1 MKDVLRK
8 KITLTG
14 WMHNKKALIV
24 ISVLLAVVLWAVV
37 MTDNATDQQRSLTI
51 PVSVSL
57 SDSYASQV
65 GLRLIDEVQTDV
77 TVVVQGPWS
86 TLTSLTA
93 DDIQVRA
100 DVSTVQK
107 SGKQMVTLVP
117 SRNSNT
123 ENYEIVS
130 CTPSQVEVD
139 CDYWETLTVPFE
151 VDTSSLKTADKKTMQ
166 LGAPVLTAGKEGT
179 LTVSG
184 PQTVVRSIAKIV
196 ATAESEEPLNETR
209 NFTPEL
215 KAVTEKNKA
224 VSLKNCTIDGLD
236 GKTLTVTVPV
246 NFYKDLPVTVDFH
259 NAPAAVQENSNLLK
273 ISPATVKVMG
283 PKDALAALGDTL
295 VVSTA
300 DFDHLTAK
308 KYTWSFPLTLP
319 EAVTCVGDT
328 KKVSVTLDLS
338 GYTKKVVA
346 LTLTDKNVTFNNTP
360 TGKKTAVEKK
370 TIGVTVYGKK
380 ATLDKLT
387 VGKLSVAVDLAGAKD
402 GLLTCSGVVTATGV
416 DDVWFYYGK
425 DATGIPVYVTV
436 S

>member
-24 ISVLLAVVLWAVV
+24 VSVLLAVVLWAVV
-37 MTDNATDQQRSLTI
+37 MTDNATDQQRSLTV

-65 GLRLIDEVQTDV
+65 GLRLIDEVQADV

-86 TLTSLTA
+86 TLTALTA
-93 DDIQVRA
+93 EDIQVRA

-123 ENYEIVS
+123 ANYEIVS
-130 CTPSQVEVD
+130 CTPSQVEIE
-139 CDYWETLTVPFE
+139 CDYWETLTVPLE
-151 VDTSSLKTADKKTMQ
+151 VNTSALKPADKKTMQ
-166 LGAPVLTAGKEGT
+166 LGDPVLSAGKEGT

-184 PQTVVRSIAKIV
+184 PQTVVRSIAKLV
-196 ATAESEEPLNETR
+196 ATAEADEPLSETR
-209 NFTPEL
+209 NFSPEL
-215 KAVTEKNKA
+215 KAVTDKNAA
-224 VSLKNCTIDGLD
+224 VDLKNCKIDGLD

-246 NFYKDLPVTVDFH
+246 NFYKELTVALDWH
-259 NAPAAVQENSNLLK
+259 NEPKGIKEDDKRLK
-273 ISPATVKVMG
+273 ILPKTLQVMG

-295 VVSTA
+295 TVGAA

-308 KYTWSFPLTLP
+308 KYVWKFPVTLP
-319 EAVTCVGDT
+319 DAVTCAGDT
-328 KKVSVTLDLS
+328 KEISVMLNLS
-338 GYTKKVVA
+338 GYTKKVVP
-346 LTLTDKNVTFNNTP
+346 LTLTDSNVTFKNNKEN
-360 TGKKTAVEKK
+360 KKTAVEKK
-370 TIGVTVYGKK
+370 TIGVTVYG
-380 ATLDKLT
+380 DKEAVAKVT
-387 VGKLSVAVDLAGAKD
+387 AGKLSVTVDLTDAKD
-402 GLLTCSGVVTATGV
+402 GPLTGSGVVTATGV
-416 DDVWFYYGK
+416 EGVWFYYGK
-425 DATGIPVYVTV
+425 DATGIPVYATI